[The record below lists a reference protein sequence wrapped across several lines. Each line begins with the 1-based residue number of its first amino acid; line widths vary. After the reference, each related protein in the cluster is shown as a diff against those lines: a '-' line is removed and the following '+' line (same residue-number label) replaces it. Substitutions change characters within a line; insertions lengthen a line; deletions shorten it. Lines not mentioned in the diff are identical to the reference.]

1 MTAPRLGVLTASHNR
16 RDSLQRLH
24 RALEQQDTALD
35 WIHVIVDDASDPPIT
50 EADIGAHPGRLA
62 FRRNP
67 RNLGP
72 LITRNI
78 ALDIV
83 LSEAVDLV
91 AFVDDDDTVTAD
103 FFCYVTDMWKK
114 HENVGWFVSRCRF
127 TGGNLPG
134 SEHWPAADGVY
145 DWYDDMQI
153 RRLFGADVMHVVAAR
168 RLVGV
173 RFSTWGRYQ
182 REWTF
187 LARLAR
193 SGGFYAS
200 NRITKVSSYSADG
213 LTLRKRGPAPDLVTC
228 VSYVTKPAIITLRRP
243 FSFAA
248 WRLLAR
254 QLIRFP
260 LRLALLA
267 LRRLG
272 LT

>member
-1 MTAPRLGVLTASHNR
+1 MTAPKLGVLTASHNR

-24 RALEQQDTALD
+24 RALAQQDSVLD
-35 WIHVIVDDASDPPIT
+35 WLHVVVDDASDPPIA
-50 EADIGAHPGRLA
+50 EADIGAQPGRLA

-72 LITRNI
+72 LITRNTALEI
-78 ALDIV
+78 AL
-83 LSEAVDLV
+83 SHAVDLV

-103 FFCYVTDMWKK
+103 FFCYVRDMWIN
-114 HENVGWFVSRCRF
+114 HRNVGWFVSRCRF
-127 TGGNLPG
+127 TGSTVPG
-134 SEHWPAADGVY
+134 SADWPAADGVY

-153 RRLFGADVMHVVAAR
+153 RRRFGADVMHVISAQ
-168 RLVGV
+168 RLAGV

-200 NRITKVSSYSADG
+200 NRITKESSYSPDG
-213 LTLRKRGPAPDLVTC
+213 LTLRRRGPAPDLVTC
-228 VSYVTKPAIITLRRP
+228 VSYVTKPAIIALHRP
-243 FSFAA
+243 FSYTA
-248 WRLLAR
+248 WRSLAR

-272 LT
+272 LA